1 MVIHTLVWQLESGKY
16 WKWFYLKKLFFLHFL
31 HFSDHNRIHAAD
43 VLHGVYYLTQHRI
56 PGFDGERAPSRPRP
70 ASLKA
75 GGEKPTITTTTTETS
90 SSEDCSTE
98 DHDDDNDC
106 GTEANGTTATTSY
119 TYGCISDSM
128 PDLELMAL
136 YVAAAMHDFDHP
148 GRTNAFLVSTLNS
161 KVSIRSLFML
171 FFCFCV

>member
-1 MVIHTLVWQLESGKY
+1 M
-16 WKWFYLKKLFFLHFL
+16 
-31 HFSDHNRIHAAD
+31 
-43 VLHGVYYLTQHRI
+43 LHGVYYLTQHRI
-56 PGFDGERAPSRPRP
+56 PGFDGERAPSRRPRP
-70 ASLKA
+70 ASLTA
-75 GGEKPTITTTTTETS
+75 GEKTTTTAETS

-98 DHDDDNDC
+98 DHDDDNEA
-106 GTEANGTTATTSY
+106 GTEASNGTSGTELSSY

-161 KVSIRSLFML
+161 KVLKR
-171 FFCFCV
+171 C